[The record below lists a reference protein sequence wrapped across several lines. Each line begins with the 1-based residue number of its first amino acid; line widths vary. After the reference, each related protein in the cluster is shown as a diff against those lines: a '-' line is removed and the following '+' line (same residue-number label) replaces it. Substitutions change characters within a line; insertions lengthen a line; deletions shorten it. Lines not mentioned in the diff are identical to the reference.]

1 MNTRFDE
8 LDERHAVAQSQPA
21 LKLLAEAIDR
31 EFQRREPT
39 HPTPYEYAA
48 AQLGV
53 HANQLVILD
62 EDVQPAVAHSVG
74 RWLFDAQARYG
85 AEHAG
90 AYPARPPASERVPGA
105 TGDVRAF
112 NSAMV
117 VLPAGALCAAQVV
130 LRIVTEH
137 YGVGVEVIGRA
148 QDADLLGEAFAAF
161 LHVRRTADS
170 PYRLGAYRLT
180 NNARGLALTRWTPP
194 AASRELLK
202 LDDAVWQTVDRGVHR
217 VLDLADDLKARGL
230 GTSTGVLLVGPP
242 GTGKTQLGTVVA
254 NELLGRT
261 TVLVPGTYVT
271 EHFLTELFDLAADLS
286 PCLVL
291 MDDLDLIAG
300 ERGQTN
306 PHRLREFLNVMD
318 GGLADRSGVVV
329 IASTNDHRKIDK
341 ARAAVV
347 PVRHRDPDGGA
358 GRRGTAGD
366 PGALPRV
373 VRHGPGPAGGGSGDR
388 WCDRCGPEGAGS
400 GDRARDQRRRHHC
413 GPHRGGEG
421 RAVARRAPVRGS
433 VPLRAGPP
441 VARALNLP
449 RKTFSCGGV
458 CHGTM
463 TMWFNHRFRGA
474 ALTVEYNAHPSR
486 RRMTVTAPRQVLT
499 IWGA

>member
-1 MNTRFDE
+1 MNTRLDE

-39 HPTPYEYAA
+39 QPTPYEYAA

-53 HANQLVILD
+53 DTNELVVLD

-74 RWLFDAQARYG
+74 RWLFDAQARYA

-90 AYPARPPASERVPGA
+90 AYPARPPASERVQGA
-105 TGDVRAF
+105 AGDVRAF

-117 VLPAGALCAAQVV
+117 VLPAGAFCPAQVV
-130 LRIVTEH
+130 LRIVSEH

-161 LHVRRTADS
+161 LHARRTADS

-180 NNARGLALTRWTPP
+180 TNNRGLVLTRWTPP
-194 AASRELLK
+194 AATRELLK

-271 EHFLTELFDLAADLS
+271 EHYLTELFDLAADLS

-341 ARAAVV
+341 AARRSSRFDTVIRMEAPGVE
-347 PVRHRDPDGGA
+347 
-358 GRRGTAGD
+358 GRLAILERYLA
-366 PGALPRV
+366 
-373 VRHGPGPAGGGSGDR
+373 
-388 WCDRCGPEGAGS
+388 WCDTDLDLP
-400 GDRARDQRRRHHC
+400 
-413 GPHRGGEG
+413 
-421 RAVARRAPVRGS
+421 AVARATDGATGADLKELVRATV
-433 VPLRAGPP
+433 L
-441 VARALNLP
+441 
-449 RKTFSCGGV
+449 
-458 CHGTM
+458 GTNDAV
-463 TMWFNHRFRGA
+463 TTA
-474 ALTVEYNAHPSR
+474 ALLAEAKVGRWRAE
-486 RRMTVTAPRQVLT
+486 RQSAGQYL
-499 IWGA
+499 